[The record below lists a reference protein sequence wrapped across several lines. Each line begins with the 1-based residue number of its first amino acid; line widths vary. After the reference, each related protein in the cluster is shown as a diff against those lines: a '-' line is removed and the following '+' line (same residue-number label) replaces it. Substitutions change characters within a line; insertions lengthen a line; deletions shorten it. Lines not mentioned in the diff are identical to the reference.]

1 MIFADAF
8 SKFFLRRSNIKNVVD
23 DLEGEAEGL
32 AKSGEVA
39 EFCGMDSY
47 RHGPETQRGGNEG
60 TRFGAVDFDE
70 FFERDTLFFRI
81 EIEDLACDQ
90 AEAT

>member
-1 MIFADAF
+1 MIFADAV

-60 TRFGAVDFDE
+60 AGLGAVNFHE
-70 FFERDTLFFRI
+70 FFEWDALFFRI
-81 EIEDLACDQ
+81 EIENLACDQ

>member
-1 MIFADAF
+1 MIFADTF
-8 SKFFLRRSNIKNVVD
+8 PKFFLGRSNIENVVD

-32 AKSGEVA
+32 AKFGEVA

-60 TRFGAVDFDE
+60 AGLGAMDFYE
-70 FFERDTLFFRI
+70 FFEWDALFFRI

>member
-1 MIFADAF
+1 MIFADTF
-8 SKFFLRRSNIKNVVD
+8 PKFFLGRSNIENVVD

-32 AKSGEVA
+32 AKFGEVA

-60 TRFGAVDFDE
+60 AGLGAMDFYE
-70 FFERDTLFFRI
+70 FFERDALFFRI

-90 AEAT
+90 AKAT

>member
-1 MIFADAF
+1 MIFSNAF
-8 SKFFLRRSNIKNVVD
+8 AEFFLRRSNIKNVVD
-23 DLEGEAEGL
+23 DLEGEAQRL
-32 AKSGEVA
+32 TKTGEVA
-39 EFCGMDSY
+39 EFCGMNSY
-47 RHGPETQRGGNEG
+47 RHRPETQRGGNEG

>member
-1 MIFADAF
+1 LVFADAF
-8 SKFFLRRSNIKNVVD
+8 PKFFLSGSDIKNVVD

-32 AKSGEVA
+32 AESCEVA

-60 TRFGAVDFDE
+60 AGLGAVDFHK
-70 FFERDTLFFRI
+70 FF
-81 EIEDLACDQ
+81 
-90 AEAT
+90 

>member
-1 MIFADAF
+1 
-8 SKFFLRRSNIKNVVD
+8 L
-23 DLEGEAEGL
+23 AE
-32 AKSGEVA
+32 SCEVA

-47 RHGPETQRGGNEG
+47 RHGPETQRGGNQG
-60 TRFGAVDFDE
+60 AGFGAVNFHK
-70 FFERDTLFFRI
+70 FFERDALFFRI

>member
-1 MIFADAF
+1 
-8 SKFFLRRSNIKNVVD
+8 
-23 DLEGEAEGL
+23 
-32 AKSGEVA
+32 
-39 EFCGMDSY
+39 MDSY
-47 RHGPETQRGGNEG
+47 RHGPETQRSGNEG
-60 TRFGAVDFDE
+60 AGLGAMDFYE

>member
-8 SKFFLRRSNIKNVVD
+8 PKFFLRRSNIKNVVD
-23 DLEGEAEGL
+23 DLEGEAQGL
-32 AKSGEVA
+32 TESGEVA

-60 TRFGAVDFDE
+60 AGLGTVDFDE
-70 FFERDTLFFRI
+70 FFERDALFFRI